1 MKKRFSRT
9 ARAGA
14 AAIILGMASTAWSG
28 SDPQTLGVAWDAS
41 APVVERLTAAGDL
54 FEKGRVVEA
63 REVLMR
69 LRTAAEGPERTEVL
83 QLLGAVETRIRL
95 MGPTEIAL
103 QRAQFALSQG
113 DLREAERL
121 GNQVRRADDAT
132 TEQRVLAS
140 NLLDD
145 AALMRTELEPMIGAT
160 LEQAVRDFMQ
170 GNYEDAKAGLAS
182 VSRSGVRLNRE
193 QTATLERYRDALLTL
208 EQEQGRAFDAEYV
221 PMSVLRAAEAAGIAA
236 TAQTGSNGNNG
247 NNASGIDET
256 TGEEDLFEAARR
268 ADAQRELMEA
278 NAAFERGEYATARRG
293 YQRVLGIHSN
303 YISQDELARA
313 TSRLNEATAR
323 LGVANGDI
331 VGDTIADQEI
341 RRSQIRAEV
350 TNLLDQA
357 RRAVDGGRVEEAR
370 RALAEAQLRWNTNQA
385 LFSEDEFRAT
395 ATQIRERLDEA
406 ARVQEMQSEEERRRA
421 GEQARRDA
429 EEQQLRLT
437 REREERISELL
448 DQLRA
453 LQREQRYEEA
463 HQVARQVL
471 FLDPQNPAAQ
481 LMDEVLQD
489 MIYFREW
496 ESIQRQK
503 GDSFTREAIEIQRGM
518 IVPQDEIAYPRD
530 WPAIATRRGQIQS
543 FVESPVDREV
553 YARLDR
559 QRIPAD
565 FADATLENI
574 LQFIAAVTNLNLDVD
589 WDSLSQ
595 IGIERDRRLSLQL
608 REVPASTLLT
618 RVLQRVSIDEF
629 SRASWT
635 VQDGIILVASDADLR
650 RNTFIVIYDVR
661 DLLFE
666 VPNYEFAPELD
677 IDQATQQ
684 GGGGGG
690 GGGTGG
696 IFDQD
701 DDDEDTRRTEEEI
714 LRDLLDI
721 IQENVDFEGWREN
734 GGDTGIVQQFG
745 GNLIITNTAGNH
757 REIQRLLDKLRE
769 IRSIQITIE
778 ARFLQ
783 VQTDFFEQIGFDF
796 DIYFNPDSNQ
806 VTSIQNQIG
815 NPFGF
820 GNPANAGNVALTP
833 GSTGQFQVWQPDEN
847 GVPQFV
853 TVPYFT
859 PTQTGNFGTVPVQQS
874 SLGLTNELISSASGL
889 AQTILNQ
896 NPALSI
902 AGTFLDDIQVDFLIE
917 ATQADRRNVVL
928 QAPRLTFTNGKYANI
943 IVNSQFTYI
952 SALNPVVGTS
962 SVSFNPV
969 PDVLNTGFSLVVGGV
984 VSADRRYVTL
994 DVRFSISELV
1004 DIRAVP
1010 FTAVAG
1016 GTGGTQGTN
1025 QATGFIELPETF
1037 LTRIQTGVTI
1047 PDKGTALLGG
1057 QRTATEVDVE
1067 TGVPVL
1073 SKLPLINRFFTNTA
1087 TAKQESSVL
1096 VLLRPKILI
1105 QSEMEEDAFPGLQD
1119 AISGSL
1125 GRF

>member
-63 REVLMR
+63 REVLLR
-69 LRTAAEGPERTEVL
+69 LRTVADDAERTQVL
-83 QLLGAVETRIRL
+83 QLLGAVETRIRH

-145 AALMRTELEPMIGAT
+145 AALMRTELEPLIGAT

-170 GNYEDAKAGLAS
+170 GNYEDAKAGFAS

-221 PMSVLRAAEAAGIAA
+221 PMSVLRAGEAVGIAA
-236 TAQTGSNGNNG
+236 TSQTSRNANGD
-247 NNASGIDET
+247 NNANRNDDPAD
-256 TGEEDLFEAARR
+256 EEDLFEAARR

-323 LGVANGDI
+323 LGVANGDL
-331 VGDTIADQEI
+331 VGDTIMDQNI
-341 RRSQIRAEV
+341 RRDQIRTEV
-350 TNLLDQA
+350 TNLLSQA

-395 ATQIRERLDEA
+395 STQIRDRLDEA
-406 ARVQEMQSEEERRRA
+406 ARVQERMSEREREDA
-421 GEQARRDA
+421 ATAAARDA
-429 EEQQLRLT
+429 QEQQLRLS

-453 LQREQRYEEA
+453 LQREQRYDEA
-463 HQVARQVL
+463 LQVARQVL

-489 MIYFREW
+489 MVYFREW

-503 GDSFTREAIEIQRGM
+503 GDSFTRELLEIQRGM

-635 VQDGIILVASDADLR
+635 VQDGIILVASDSDLR

-666 VPNYEFAPELD
+666 VPNYQNAPELD

-684 GGGGGG
+684 GAGGG

-701 DDDEDTRRTEEEI
+701 DQDEDVRRSEEEI

-745 GNLIITNTAGNH
+745 GNLIITNTAANH

-778 ARFLQ
+778 TRFLQ

-796 DIYFNPDSNQ
+796 DIYFNPNSNQ
-806 VTSIQNQIG
+806 VTSVQNQVG

-820 GNPANAGNVALTP
+820 GTPANAGNIGTGA
-833 GSTGQFQVWQPDEN
+833 GSTGQFQVWQPDQD

-859 PTQTGNFGTVPVQQS
+859 PTQTGTFGTVPVQQS

-943 IVNSQFTYI
+943 IVNRQQTYI
-952 SALNPVVGTS
+952 AALNPVVGTS
-962 SVSFNPV
+962 SVAFNPV
-969 PDVLNTGFSLVVGGV
+969 PEVLNTGFSLVVGGV

-994 DVRFSISELV
+994 DVRFSISELI
-1004 DIRAVP
+1004 DIRAIP

-1016 GTGGTQGTN
+1016 GTGGTQGSN
-1025 QATGFIELPETF
+1025 VATGFIELPETF
-1037 LTRIQTGVTI
+1037 LTRVQTGVTI

-1073 SKLPLINRFFTNTA
+1073 SKIPLINRFFTNTA